1 MTCFTATSAGTQL
14 RSVRALSH
22 VFMRR
27 MLLTQK
33 ICRRPVQR
41 NVRSLTHLRSPRLTV
56 CAAARLLGTVLLG
69 ISPKSSAGDG
79 STVSCFPR
87 AFIPLSM
94 IHRDQPRHF
103 RRPLVPH
110 RMPLLC
116 VAFAFLTPPAALLP
130 PGDARHHHPH
140 PQGAGA
146 AQGDG
151 QRPHLRRARAGARAA
166 RPAVEGLARAPDQV
180 PVHGADHVL
189 LGAVVSAR
197 GRVVKN
203 GGLMGGSNGFTFGII
218 CECIHRRL

>member
-1 MTCFTATSAGTQL
+1 MC
-14 RSVRALSH
+14 RIVLS
-22 VFMRR
+22 
-27 MLLTQK
+27 LK
-33 ICRRPVQR
+33 ICRRTVQR
-41 NVRSLTHLRSPRLTV
+41 NVRSLSYPRSAGLTV
-56 CAAARLLGTVLLG
+56 CVAARLLGMVSLG
-69 ISPKSSAGDG
+69 ISPRSSAGDG

-87 AFIPLSM
+87 DFISLST

-110 RMPLLC
+110 RTRLRCPTSS
-116 VAFAFLTPPAALLP
+116 VLTPPAALLP